1 MTIWCTRNG
10 RLSLA
15 FVLAC
20 LPLASA
26 DVTACGDKYIRLAAR
41 LGPAY
46 TAQHRANVLIYMP
59 AGSVVPA
66 AARKLRLR
74 KSLERAGHRVAA
86 VDRDADLTTALRTR
100 TYDVV
105 LADAADVDAIQAQL
119 VPATGQPTLVPVFH
133 NRSRALDA
141 ARKQSRCLIAS
152 GDRAYHAAAEIDHVM
167 ALRRAARVG
176 P

>member
-1 MTIWCTRNG
+1 MTICCSRRA

-15 FVLAC
+15 LVLAC
-20 LPLASA
+20 LATASA

-46 TAQHRANVLIYMP
+46 TAEHQATILIYMP

-74 KSLERAGHRVAA
+74 DSLERAGHRVDA
-86 VDRDADLTTALRTR
+86 VDREADLQTALRTR
-100 TYDVV
+100 SYDVV
-105 LADAADVDAIQAQL
+105 LADAAGAQAIHPRLLA
-119 VPATGQPTLVPVFH
+119 ATGRPTLVPIFH
-133 NRSRALDA
+133 NRSRELDV

-152 GDRAYHAAAEIDHVM
+152 GDRAYHVPAEIDHVM
-167 ALRRAARVG
+167 ELRRARRVG